1 MFMVQKCPKC
11 GHPTAPCPQR
21 RTLPLEPHA
30 SPTGPAQKLD
40 SGTAAWRSDA
50 VRSRPRSTVPRAPG
64 GPGGGCGGPP
74 APLPS
79 EAERRS
85 RRKGCRG
92 RLAELCER
100 LMGGSGL
107 CGLLQSAAPPAL
119 PSCRPRGGL
128 CSCSPL
134 PGGLLLLGC
143 RRGVTS
149 APALRARCSV
159 GVQRGSSAFLGVP
172 AASPS
177 EGLRAWGAA
186 WGLPSSPTPAGR
198 MARWGRRGRCPG
210 SRCTSSSPG
219 VPGARGR
226 EVKDQ
231 RRGTGLGGPSR
242 RAGGSF
248 TLRLRLWTPRT
259 EGLASKPPARKGAG
273 GRSSCPRALGVLQV
287 LRVLLTFL
295 LGGAGVWGAGQGGTG
310 GRGL

>member
-1 MFMVQKCPKC
+1 MVQKCPNS
-11 GHPTAPCPQR
+11 GHPPAQCPQC
-21 RTLPLEPHA
+21 RTLPFQPHT
-30 SPTGPAQKLD
+30 SPRGPAQKLD

-50 VRSRPRSTVPRAPG
+50 VHSRPRSTAPRAPG

-85 RRKGCRG
+85 RRRGRGG

-100 LMGGSGL
+100 LMGSSGL
-107 CGLLQSAAPPAL
+107 PGLLQSAAPPAL

-128 CSCSPL
+128 CSSSPL

-143 RRGVTS
+143 RRGATS
-149 APALRARCSV
+149 APALRARRSV
-159 GVQRGSSAFLGVP
+159 GVQRGSSDFLGVP

-186 WGLPSSPTPAGR
+186 WGLPSSPAPAGR
-198 MARWGRRGRCPG
+198 TARWGRRGRCPG
-210 SRCTSSSPG
+210 SRCTTSC
-219 VPGARGR
+219 PGAHGR

-231 RRGTGLGGPSR
+231 RRGMGLGGPSR
-242 RAGGSF
+242 WAGGSF
-248 TLRLRLWTPRT
+248 MLRLRLWMPCT

-273 GRSSCPRALGVLQV
+273 GWSSRPGVLGVLRV
-287 LRVLLTFL
+287 LGVLLTFL
-295 LGGAGVWGAGQGGTG
+295 LGGAGVRGAGRGGTG